1 MNTKK
6 ILIITALSLLGLC
19 LLCSLAKT
27 TMKKDSNKK
36 NCDKGCAAAV
46 FITIVLL
53 AVSQL
58 LTERVDYYNSPTPT
72 PTPCPTCE
80 WGNGDGACPAYLDGH
95 DGVCAKWDDDELACC
110 PTKNW
115 TNENESAWC
124 SSLPTD
130 HRCAYAAQCLSG
142 SCSGATHIDGT
153 KGTCD
158 PPKYY
163 SCENYPPCPPPSM
176 FSSFTKKCSNGN
188 NGSTGKTCNS
198 QADCDGP
205 EYKCCCVETGT
216 CGIQ

>member
-36 NCDKGCAAAV
+36 NCDKGCASAV

-72 PTPCPTCE
+72 PTCGSFWKNTCP
-80 WGNGDGACPAYLDGH
+80 H
-95 DGVCAKWDDDELACC
+95 GVCAKWDDDELACC
-110 PTKNW
+110 PTKNY
-115 TNENESAWC
+115 TNENWSAWC
-124 SSLPTD
+124 TSLSPGD
-130 HRCAYAAQCLSG
+130 RCAYSAQCQSG
-142 SCSGATHIDGT
+142 SCSGAEGT

-158 PPKYY
+158 HPKYY
-163 SCENYPPCPPPSM
+163 SCENYPKSDGTCP
-176 FSSFTKKCSNGN
+176 SFPDENYKRMCTNGIKQTGTCTKQS
-188 NGSTGKTCNS
+188 
-198 QADCDGP
+198 DCAGP
-205 EYKCCCVETGT
+205 EYKCCCLLSDTSM
-216 CGIQ
+216 